1 MTTAFK
7 TVQDALVTLLQTPA
21 IVTGAVRAGRAL
33 PLPQDQTSDIAVSL
47 EALAGQDISLTGAPK
62 DWGVTYAIAMRA
74 RGSATVDAMQ
84 ALDPI
89 FETVY
94 ARVATGAP
102 PAGVMGWVLQPR
114 VVMDVEEGDT
124 PIGRMALFLDVRLR
138 TQPGSLALAA

>member
-21 IVTGAVRAGRAL
+21 IVAGAVRAGRAL
-33 PLPQDQTSDIAVSL
+33 PLPEGVASDIAVSL
-47 EALAGQDISLTGAPK
+47 EALTGQAIALTGAPQ

-74 RGSATVDAMQ
+74 RGSASVDAM
-84 ALDPI
+84 AAVDPI

-94 ARVATGAP
+94 ARVATGAA
-102 PAGVMGWVLQPR
+102 PAGVQGWVLQPR
-114 VVMDVEEGDT
+114 VLMDVEEADT
-124 PIGRMALFLDVRLR
+124 PVARMALFLDVRLR